1 MNKTD
6 YRTIDEY
13 IQTFP
18 PDIQKI
24 LTKIRQ
30 TIRGSAPGAEEAISY
45 RMPVF
50 RLNGNL
56 VYFAAFKHHIGF
68 YPTASGIAAFKPELS
83 AYTWSKG
90 AVQFPLDQPVPY
102 DLIKK
107 IVVFRVQENLAKG
120 AAKPPGQSKT

>member
-1 MNKTD
+1 MDKTE
-6 YRTIDEY
+6 YQTIDEY
-13 IQTFP
+13 IQSFP
-18 PDIQKI
+18 PAVQKI

-30 TIRGSAPGAEEAISY
+30 TIRQSAPGAGESISY

-68 YPTASGIAAFKPELS
+68 YPTASGIAAFKQELS
-83 AYTWSKG
+83 AYQWSKG
-90 AVQFPLDQPVPY
+90 AVQFPLDQPIPY

-107 IVVFRVQENLAKG
+107 IVVFRVQENLAKSTV
-120 AAKPPGQSKT
+120 KPPRPA

>member
-1 MNKTD
+1 LMN
-6 YRTIDEY
+6 
-13 IQTFP
+13 IQSFP

-24 LTKIRQ
+24 LIKIRQ
-30 TIRGSAPGAEEAISY
+30 TVRASAPGAEEAISY

-56 VYFAAFKHHIGF
+56 VYFAAFKQHIGF

-90 AVQFPLDQPVPY
+90 AVQFPLDKPVPY

-120 AAKPPGQSKT
+120 AAKPPGRA